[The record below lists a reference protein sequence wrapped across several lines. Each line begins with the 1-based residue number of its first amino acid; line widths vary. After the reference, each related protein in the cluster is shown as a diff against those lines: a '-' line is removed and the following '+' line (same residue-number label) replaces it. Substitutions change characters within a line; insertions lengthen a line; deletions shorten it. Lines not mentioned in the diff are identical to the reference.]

1 MTKTMTARAAT
12 PDLEDVRVKI
22 EHWRRTRPSS
32 RSRMPD
38 GLWRAAV
45 ALCEE
50 RTVHAVSQQ
59 LGLGYDRLRR
69 KVVEAELL
77 EARASAEPEAP
88 EFVELRL
95 AEPLEGMAARSTVER
110 DARARGGPA
119 RWRRPSAPHLRGRR
133 PIRAHRSLPGDRPMI
148 QVTPQMRILVAVQPA
163 DLPNLNS

>member
-1 MTKTMTARAAT
+1 MVTKAMTARAAT
-12 PDLEDVRVKI
+12 SDLEDVRAKI
-22 EHWRRTRPSS
+22 QHWRRMRPSS

-38 GLWRAAV
+38 ALWDAAV

-77 EARASAEPEAP
+77 QARAAAAETEAP

-95 AEPLEGMAARSTVER
+95 AEPLEGVAAGST
-110 DARARGGPA
+110 PA
-119 RWRRPSAPHLRGRR
+119 RTHELEVVRPDGAVLRLRTSDVVDVYELTE
-133 PIRAHRSLPGDRPMI
+133 AFLATDR
-148 QVTPQMRILVAVQPA
+148 
-163 DLPNLNS
+163 

>member
-1 MTKTMTARAAT
+1 VTKTMTARVAT
-12 PDLEDVRVKI
+12 SDLEGVRAKI

-38 GLWRAAV
+38 ALWDAAV

-59 LGLGYDRLRR
+59 LGLGYDRLGR

-77 EARASAEPEAP
+77 QARAAAETEAP

-95 AEPLEGMAARSTVER
+95 AEPLEGVAAAS
-110 DARARGGPA
+110 
-119 RWRRPSAPHLRGRR
+119 PSARTHELEMVRPDGAVLRLRTSDVVDVYELTE
-133 PIRAHRSLPGDRPMI
+133 AFLATDR
-148 QVTPQMRILVAVQPA
+148 
-163 DLPNLNS
+163 

>member
-1 MTKTMTARAAT
+1 VTKTQSARAAT
-12 PDLEDVRVKI
+12 SDLEDVRAKI
-22 EHWRRTRPSS
+22 GHWRRTRPSS

-38 GLWRAAV
+38 ALWHAAV

-77 EARASAEPEAP
+77 RARAAAEPEAP

-95 AEPLEGMAARSTVER
+95 AEPLGGMAARSTAER
-110 DARARGGPA
+110 THELEMV
-119 RWRRPSAPHLRGRR
+119 RPDGAVLRLRTSDVVDLYELTE
-133 PIRAHRSLPGDRPMI
+133 AFLAADR
-148 QVTPQMRILVAVQPA
+148 
-163 DLPNLNS
+163 

>member
-1 MTKTMTARAAT
+1 VTKAMTAT
-12 PDLEDVRVKI
+12 SDLEDVRAKI

-38 GLWRAAV
+38 ALWDAAV

-50 RTVHAVSQQ
+50 RTVHAVCQQ

-77 EARASAEPEAP
+77 QARAAAETEAP

-95 AEPLEGMAARSTVER
+95 AEPLEGVAAASTS
-110 DARARGGPA
+110 ARTHELEVARPDGA
-119 RWRRPSAPHLRGRR
+119 VLRLRTSDDVDVYELTE
-133 PIRAHRSLPGDRPMI
+133 AFLSTDR
-148 QVTPQMRILVAVQPA
+148 
-163 DLPNLNS
+163 